1 MIGLK
6 LRLGFATGRRPAV
19 TGVTGAAAAAAGA
32 ERKVGLAGT
41 TAAGV
46 RKDEVLAG
54 FPAVVLL
61 GVSSPLGAEGQ
72 GTAGC
77 SSC

>member
-54 FPAVVLL
+54 
-61 GVSSPLGAEGQ
+61 
-72 GTAGC
+72 C
-77 SSC
+77 C